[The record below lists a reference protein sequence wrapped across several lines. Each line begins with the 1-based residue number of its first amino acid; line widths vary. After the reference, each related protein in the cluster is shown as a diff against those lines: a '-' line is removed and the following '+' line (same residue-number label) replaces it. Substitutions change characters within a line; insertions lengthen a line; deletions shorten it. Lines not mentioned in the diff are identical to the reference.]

1 LSNQDGK
8 WLLQDEQGHD
18 VGRLSAA
25 FKHPEGMTC
34 VVARVTAILVRRR
47 EDAEEQYQQQLRND
61 QWELV
66 LPELVFA
73 VKQPEAELC

>member
-1 LSNQDGK
+1 
-8 WLLQDEQGHD
+8 
-18 VGRLSAA
+18 
-25 FKHPEGMTC
+25 MTC